1 MDSSNERITLR
12 LQKEN
17 VDALDSFLKE
27 NEELRSRSEL
37 CRIALDKYIREK
49 SEETKPKGRDIR
61 IKVPARYFELM
72 EGLVHEG
79 LYTSAESII
88 NELIKERFSTANL
101 KNLEEL
107 KTEIAK
113 ASGKPVIT
121 LGDREEL
128 IPK

>member
-1 MDSSNERITLR
+1 MDTSNERITLR

-37 CRIALDKYIREK
+37 CRIALDKYITEK
-49 SEETKPKGRDIR
+49 SEEAKPRGRNIR
-61 IKVPARYFELM
+61 IMVPTRYFELM
-72 EGLVHEG
+72 EGLVREG
-79 LYTSAESII
+79 LYTTVESII
-88 NELIKERFSTANL
+88 NELIKERFSTEKL